1 MYPGNQVVEKFQPG
15 KRGANAFSCFCF
27 SLFSFLYISFLVFVF
42 FALSDRFEL
51 SKFGKKFADE
61 GSHDRLS
68 HSWRGATH
76 ACSRSPIGKSVAMD
90 LDECREFHQLTRT
103 YNWLLSHLSL
113 SVYVGYHFFFSFSIL
128 IRRSTVARKKSSVVS
143 RYRSVEDW
151 FFSRIQFERSH
162 FEIEQG

>member
-68 HSWRGATH
+68 HS
-76 ACSRSPIGKSVAMD
+76 
-90 LDECREFHQLTRT
+90 
-103 YNWLLSHLSL
+103 
-113 SVYVGYHFFFSFSIL
+113 
-128 IRRSTVARKKSSVVS
+128 
-143 RYRSVEDW
+143 
-151 FFSRIQFERSH
+151 
-162 FEIEQG
+162 